1 MRTIDYAN
9 CAELVRKRPG
19 AISAMAGALALTVL
33 FAACAGSDGTA
44 DAPPP
49 GTERSASGEST
60 EVRASVAGEDAG
72 TANARDTVPV
82 ALLAGTSLTAGLGLD
97 PSDAYPAVLQRMA
110 DSVGLPVRVLNRGLS
125 GETSA
130 GLVRRLPWLLRE
142 HADVVM
148 IETGANDGLRG
159 LQVDSTRANLVRAVR
174 IVRDS
179 NPNARVLLVQMEAPP
194 NLGGEYTARFRA
206 MFREV
211 AEVADAVLVPFLLE
225 GVAGERELNQAD
237 GIHPNEEGARR
248 AAETVWP
255 AFEEAVRAVAR
266 MVAEARQNQ

>member
-1 MRTIDYAN
+1 MVGV
-9 CAELVRKRPG
+9 L
-19 AISAMAGALALTVL
+19 AITAFL
-33 FAACAGSDGTA
+33 AACGGSDGRG
-44 DAPPP
+44 DSPSS

-60 EVRASVAGEDAG
+60 EVRASVAGEVAG
-72 TANARDTVPV
+72 TARVRDSVPV

-97 PSDAYPAVLQRMA
+97 PSDAYPSVLQRMA
-110 DSVGLPVRVLNRGLS
+110 DSAGLAVRVLNRGLS

-211 AEVADAVLVPFLLE
+211 AEVTDAELVPFLLE

-255 AFEEAVRAVAR
+255 VFEEAVRAVAR
-266 MVAEARQNQ
+266 MVAETGQNQ